1 MIGVIQKIGLG
12 LATSVCLGAIVA
24 CQSTSPTA
32 TPPDPAPESEA
43 AEPAETEDQAVEPT
57 ETTEPAA
64 PPTAASPDTT
74 TSAAPEP
81 QPIPP
86 LPPECNNPDTQLAM
100 NLCAQAEY
108 DQADTELNNAY
119 QAIKAPLSAQKADQ
133 LVTAEQAW
141 IDYRDTYCDF
151 VQAQF
156 AGGSIQPT
164 VYYGCL
170 TQLTDNRTAVLQQSK
185 SASMGYDA
193 ADQALNSVYQSLQ
206 DYLTPTEQDQLTD
219 AQLAWI
225 DYRDAH
231 CAFEAGDQNACLA
244 LVTESQMSQLEE
256 QLDTRSL

>member
-12 LATSVCLGAIVA
+12 LAASVCLGAIVA

-32 TPPDPAPESEA
+32 APPDPAPESEA
-43 AEPAETEDQAVEPT
+43 TEPAETEDQAVEPT

-74 TSAAPEP
+74 TSVAPEP

-86 LPPECNNPDTQLAM
+86 LPPECNSPDTQLAM

-119 QAIKAPLSAQKADQ
+119 QSVKATVGDQKAEQ
-133 LVTAEQAW
+133 LITAEQAW

-206 DYLTPTEQDQLTD
+206 GYLSPTEQEQLTD

>member
-1 MIGVIQKIGLG
+1 MTGVIQKIGLG
-12 LATSVCLGAIVA
+12 LAASLCLGAIAA
-24 CQSTSPTA
+24 CQPTSPTA
-32 TPPDPAPESEA
+32 TPPEPAPEPEA
-43 AEPAETEDQAVEPT
+43 PDPAETEDQAVEPT
-57 ETTEPAA
+57 EPTAPAA

-74 TSAAPEP
+74 TAVAPEP

-86 LPPECNNPDTQLAM
+86 LPPECNSPDTQLAM

-119 QAIKAPLSAQKADQ
+119 QSVKAPLGGQKTDQ
-133 LVTAEQAW
+133 LITAEQAW

-206 DYLTPTEQDQLTD
+206 GYLSPAEQEQLTN

-225 DYRDAH
+225 D
-231 CAFEAGDQNACLA
+231 
-244 LVTESQMSQLEE
+244 
-256 QLDTRSL
+256 